1 VNYEIGDRI
10 DKKAFCEIDPTFI
23 NLNIKRTRQNIKQL
37 EYNQQRI
44 NSRVLYLKKEFER
57 VKNLFKRQ
65 SVSEVRMDEASKNLD
80 QAQFELNAV
89 AQEIAARQTTLEELL
104 ERKKRHSI
112 YAPKG
117 WSVISKTVEAG
128 DIVSTNM
135 VLAKIADFREL
146 VVPLAVSTEELQA
159 LKALPRPLD
168 VFIEGQAVKA
178 AIHWV
183 NPEFNEATRKLDI
196 ELILSEYD
204 GEKYGGL
211 FFKLP
216 LPVATEGLLI
226 PKAAVVNRYENPKVT
241 LAESGEVVSVEVLR
255 EFENDYL
262 IAETEKLPLDTL
274 LQTVNGNSIE

>member
-1 VNYEIGDRI
+1 MMLPVVCRGENEFRIKKATQLIDLTGYTRSKTTRTLSCEVSGKALRVNYDIGDRI

-65 SVSEVRMDEASKNLD
+65 SVSEVRMDEASKNQD

-128 DIVSTNM
+128 DIVSANM

-159 LKALPRPLD
+159 LKALPKPLD
-168 VFIEGQAVKA
+168 VFLEGQSVKA

-183 NPEFNEATRKLDI
+183 NPEFNETTRKLDVA
-196 ELILSEYD
+196 LILSENVEQRD
-204 GEKYGGL
+204 GGMMGKGMAA
-211 FFKLP
+211 FFLNC
-216 LPVATEGLLI
+216 LYRST
-226 PKAAVVNRYENPKVT
+226 
-241 LAESGEVVSVEVLR
+241 LR
-255 EFENDYL
+255 EC
-262 IAETEKLPLDTL
+262 
-274 LQTVNGNSIE
+274 